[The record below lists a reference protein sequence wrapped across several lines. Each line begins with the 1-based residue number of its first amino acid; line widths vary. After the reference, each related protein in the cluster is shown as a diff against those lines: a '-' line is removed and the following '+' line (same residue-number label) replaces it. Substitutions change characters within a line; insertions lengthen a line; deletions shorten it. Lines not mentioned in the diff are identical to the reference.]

1 MPDATLLP
9 EGTQIVASADP
20 VEPPVPMLGH
30 VTSSYRSPVLGRT
43 FALAMV
49 RAGRSAIGTTLY
61 ASTRSGPVP
70 VSVVE
75 PVFYDPK
82 DARRDG

>member
-1 MPDATLLP
+1 
-9 EGTQIVASADP
+9 
-20 VEPPVPMLGH
+20 MLGH
-30 VTSSYRSPVLGRT
+30 VTSSYLSPALQRP

-49 RAGRSAIGTTLY
+49 RAGRSVIGRTLF
-61 ASTRSGPVP
+61 AATRSGRVP

-82 DARRDG
+82 DTRRDG